1 MEQYIMPLSAN
12 RKLKAAKSIDQTAYI
27 YGATGYG
34 KTTFVQKYLAKRRHT
49 YLNCGNRRWDENDIP
64 AQGIVVLDDLHLLD
78 ESRREIVRS
87 IVAMPEVWLIIVS
100 RSPVPA
106 WLMPEY
112 INVGFM
118 IISENDLRLGRK
130 EIAGYLDR
138 LGLSC
143 TEDGLRLLTE
153 NSEGNA
159 YAVRHAALKM
169 AEGMTPGPQMQK
181 EIHDGFARYLTDHV
195 MVEWDSELLEFL
207 MKVSVVDEFT
217 LPLAELITASR
228 QASVYLQK
236 AAETGN
242 FLYFED
248 DRYRLRPV
256 LLHALR
262 ERARQ
267 SLGEEQLRT
276 CAKNAGVWYEMNGH
290 ISEALEMYE
299 QAENWAQI
307 RELLIRNAR
316 TNPGAGHYYELR
328 RYYLSMNEEEAAKSP
343 VLMAGL
349 SMLHSMLMDEEKSEY
364 WYKKLAD
371 FAKTASG
378 GTKREAQSRLC
389 YLDIGLPHRGS
400 RDVLKIMLRAPAM
413 LLDQGVR
420 LPEFSVTSNTP
431 STMNGGKDFCRWS
444 RSDRALAKS
453 VGPLVERVL
462 GSYGKGLTKIAL
474 GESLFEKGESTFE
487 VLTLLSR
494 GQVETECGGRLEIA
508 FSAVGQRV
516 RMMILQGDLLNAGT
530 ILDSFQTAVKEQRV
544 MQLLPNIRAMRCR
557 IALYAGDMEAVREWL
572 KEAPDED
579 KEFITMER
587 YRYLTKVRCYIALG
601 ENLKALALL
610 EKLNEYAGRGHRTY
624 IRMEA
629 GVLGAIVRQRL
640 GAEWEAMLTAALD
653 EAESYHFVRFI
664 SELGAAVLPLLKKR
678 SRDGPWYRQMLDETK
693 QTARRYPSYLLPKS
707 AARDDFSPTA
717 LEILRL
723 QSEGLSATQIGARLG
738 MKPDTVRYHIKE
750 NYRKLEAGS
759 KTDAIAAA
767 KSLGLI

>member
-1 MEQYIMPLSAN
+1 
-12 RKLKAAKSIDQTAYI
+12 
-27 YGATGYG
+27 
-34 KTTFVQKYLAKRRHT
+34 
-49 YLNCGNRRWDENDIP
+49 
-64 AQGIVVLDDLHLLD
+64 
-78 ESRREIVRS
+78 
-87 IVAMPEVWLIIVS
+87 
-100 RSPVPA
+100 
-106 WLMPEY
+106 MPEY

-181 EIHDGFARYLTDHV
+181 EIHDAFARYLTDHV

-242 FLYFED
+242 FLFLEGES
-248 DRYRLRPV
+248 YRLRPV

-267 SLGEEQLRT
+267 SLGENQLKT
-276 CAKNAGVWYEMNGH
+276 CAKNAGVWYEMNGR

-299 QAENWAQI
+299 RCGDWAQI

-316 TNPGAGHYYELR
+316 MNPGTGHYYELR
-328 RYYLSMNEEEAAKSP
+328 RYYLRMDEGEAAKSP

-349 SMLHSMLMDEEKSEY
+349 SMLHSMLMDGEKSEY
-364 WYKKLAD
+364 WYKKLAA
-371 FAKTASG
+371 FARTATG

-420 LPEFSVTSNTP
+420 LPEFSVTSNVP

-444 RSDRALAKS
+444 RSDRALART

-474 GESLFEKGESTFE
+474 AESLFEKGGETFE

-494 GQVETECGGRLEIA
+494 GQVETECGGRPEIGFA
-508 FSAVGQRV
+508 AVGQRV
-516 RMMILQGDLLNAGT
+516 RMMILQGDLSNAGA
-530 ILDSFQTAVKEQRV
+530 ILDSFQSAAEEQRV
-544 MQLLPNIRAMRCR
+544 TQLIPNIQAMRCR
-557 IALYAGDMEAVREWL
+557 IALYAGDMDAVREWL
-572 KEAPDED
+572 KAAPDED

-587 YRYLTKVRCYIALG
+587 YRYLTKVRCYMALG

-610 EKLNEYAGRGHRTY
+610 EKLSEYAGRCHRTY

-629 GVLGAIVRQRL
+629 GVLGAMVRRRL
-640 GAEWEAMLTAALD
+640 GTEWEAMLAAALD
-653 EAESYHFVRFI
+653 EAESHHFIRFI
-664 SELGAAVLPLLKKR
+664 SELGPAVLPLFKSR
-678 SRDGPWYRQMLDETK
+678 SRDGPWYAQVLDETK
-693 QTARRYPSYLLPKS
+693 QMTRRYPRYLLPG
-707 AARDDFSPTA
+707 AAREDFSPAA
-717 LEILRL
+717 LDILRL
-723 QSEGLSATQIGARLG
+723 QSEGMTATQIGAKLG

-750 NYRKLEAGS
+750 NYRKLEAGG
-759 KTDAIAAA
+759 KVEAIAAA
-767 KSLGLI
+767 RRLGLI

>member
-49 YLNCGNRRWDENDIP
+49 YLNCGNLRWDENDIP

-87 IVAMPEVWLIIVS
+87 IVTMPEVWLIIVS

-181 EIHDGFARYLTDHV
+181 EIHDAFARYLTDHV

-242 FLYFED
+242 FLFLEGES
-248 DRYRLRPV
+248 YRLRPV

-267 SLGEEQLRT
+267 SLGENQLKT
-276 CAKNAGVWYEMNGH
+276 CAKNAGVWYEMNGR

-299 QAENWAQI
+299 RCGDWAQI

-316 TNPGAGHYYELR
+316 MNPGTGHYYELR
-328 RYYLSMNEEEAAKSP
+328 RYYLRMDEGEAAKSP

-364 WYKKLAD
+364 WYKKLAA
-371 FAKTASG
+371 FARTATG

-400 RDVLKIMLRAPAM
+400 RDVLKIMLRASAM
-413 LLDQGVR
+413 LLDQGGR
-420 LPEFSVTSNTP
+420 LPEFSVTSNVP

-444 RSDRALAKS
+444 RSDRALART

-474 GESLFEKGESTFE
+474 AESLFEKGGETFE

-494 GQVETECGGRLEIA
+494 GQVETECGGRPEIGFA
-508 FSAVGQRV
+508 AVGQRV
-516 RMMILQGDLLNAGT
+516 RMMILQGDLSNAGA
-530 ILDSFQTAVKEQRV
+530 ILDSFQSAAEEQRV
-544 MQLLPNIRAMRCR
+544 TQLIPNIQAMRCR
-557 IALYAGDMEAVREWL
+557 IALYAGDMDAVREWL
-572 KEAPDED
+572 KAAPDED

-587 YRYLTKVRCYIALG
+587 YRYLTKVRCYMALG

-610 EKLNEYAGRGHRTY
+610 EKLSEYAGRCHRTY

-629 GVLGAIVRQRL
+629 GVLGAMVRRRL
-640 GAEWEAMLTAALD
+640 GTEWEAMLAAALD
-653 EAESYHFVRFI
+653 EAESYHFIRFI
-664 SELGAAVLPLLKKR
+664 SELGPAVLPLFKSR
-678 SRDGPWYRQMLDETK
+678 SRDGPWYAQVLDETK
-693 QTARRYPSYLLPKS
+693 QMTRRYPRYLLPG
-707 AARDDFSPTA
+707 AAREDFSPAA
-717 LEILRL
+717 LDILRL
-723 QSEGLSATQIGARLG
+723 QSEGMTATQIGAKLG

-750 NYRKLEAGS
+750 NYRKLEAGG
-759 KTDAIAAA
+759 KVEAIAAA
-767 KSLGLI
+767 RRLGLI

>member
-207 MKVSVVDEFT
+207 MRVSVVDEFT

-242 FLYFED
+242 FLFLEGD
-248 DRYRLRPV
+248 TYRLRPV

-262 ERARQ
+262 ERSRQ

-328 RYYLSMNEEEAAKSP
+328 RYYLSMDEDEAAKSP

-364 WYKKLAD
+364 WYEKLKA
-371 FAKTASG
+371 FATNAKG
-378 GTKREAQSRLC
+378 GVRREALSRLA

-413 LLDQGVR
+413 LLDQGAR
-420 LPEFSVTSNTP
+420 LPEFSVTSNIP
-431 STMNGGKDFCRWS
+431 STMNGGKDFCKWS
-444 RSDRALAKS
+444 RSDRALART

-474 GESLFEKGESTFE
+474 GESLYEKGADSFE

-516 RMMILQGDLLNAGT
+516 RLMVLQGDLRNAGA
-530 ILDSFQTAVKEQRV
+530 ILSSFQAAVEEQRT
-544 MQLLPNIRAMRCR
+544 MQLIPNIQAMRCR
-557 IALYAGDMEAVREWL
+557 IALYAGDIETVNQWL
-572 KEAPDED
+572 STAPDED

-587 YRYLTKVRCYIALG
+587 YRYFTKARCYLTLG

-610 EKLNEYAGRGHRTY
+610 EKLSEYAKLVHRTY
-624 IRMEA
+624 VGIEA
-629 GVLGAIVRQRL
+629 GLLVAIVRRRL
-640 GAEWEAMLTAALD
+640 GTEWEPQLKVALD
-653 EAESYHFVRFI
+653 EAESYRFVRLI
-664 SELGAAVLPLLKKR
+664 SELGPAILPLLKKQER
-678 SRDGPWYRQMLDETK
+678 GSPWFRQVLEETK
-693 QTARRYPSYLLPKS
+693 QMSRRYPGYLSPRT
-707 AARDDFSPTA
+707 AVREDFSGTA

-723 QSEGLSATQIGARLG
+723 QSGGLTATQIAERLS
-738 MKPDTVRYHIKE
+738 MKPDNVRYHIKE
-750 NYRKLEAGS
+750 NYRKLGAAG
-759 KTDAIAAA
+759 KAEAIAAA
-767 KSLGLI
+767 RGLGLI

>member
-1 MEQYIMPLSAN
+1 MEQYIMPGNAY
-12 RKLKAAKSIDQTAYI
+12 RKLKAAKSLGETAYI

-34 KTTFVQKYLAKRRHT
+34 KTTFVQKYLEKRRHT
-49 YLNCGNRRWDENDIP
+49 YLNCGNRRWDESDIP

-78 ESRREIVRS
+78 EPRRGLAHRLINDPEI
-87 IVAMPEVWLIIVS
+87 WLVLIS
-100 RSPVPA
+100 RSPVPP

-118 IISENDLRLGRK
+118 VIGETDLRLGRQ
-130 EIAGYLDR
+130 EIAEYLDS

-169 AEGMTPGPQMQK
+169 AEGMAPGPQMQK
-181 EIHDGFARYLTDHV
+181 EIRSAFARYLTDYV
-195 MVEWDSELLEFL
+195 MVEWDSDLLEFL
-207 MKVSVVDEFT
+207 MQISVAEEFT
-217 LPLAELITASR
+217 LSLAELVTASKR
-228 QASVYLQK
+228 AFAMLQK

-242 FLYFED
+242 FLTE
-248 DRYRLRPV
+248 REGVYRLRPV
-256 LLHALR
+256 LLDALR
-262 ERARQ
+262 ARAIQ
-267 SLGEEQLRT
+267 SLGEERVRT
-276 CAKNAGVWYEMNGH
+276 CRKNAGVWYEMNGH

-299 QAENWAQI
+299 QAEDWAQI

-328 RYYLSMNEEEAAKSP
+328 RYYLSMDEEEAAKSP

-349 SMLHSMLMDEEKSEY
+349 SMLHSMLMDLEKSEY
-364 WYKKLAD
+364 WYEKLSE
-371 FAKTASG
+371 FAKSSTG
-378 GTKREAQSRLC
+378 GAKREAQSRLC

-413 LLDQGVR
+413 LLDHGAR
-420 LPEFSVTSNTP
+420 LPEFSVTSNVP
-431 STMNGGKDFCRWS
+431 STMNGGKDFCKWS
-444 RSDRALAKS
+444 RSDRTLARS

-474 GESLFEKGESTFE
+474 GESLLEKGGDAFE

-516 RMMILQGDLLNAGT
+516 RLMVMQGDLSNARA
-530 ILDSFQTAVKEQRV
+530 ILDSFQGAVEKQRV
-544 MQLLPNIRAMRCR
+544 MQLLPNIRALRCR
-557 IALYAGDMEAVREWL
+557 LALYAGDMEAVREWL

-587 YRYLTKVRCYIALG
+587 YRYLTKARCYLALG
-601 ENLKALALL
+601 ENLKALALI
-610 EKLNEYAGRGHRTY
+610 EKLREYAELCQRTY
-624 IRMEA
+624 LRMEA
-629 GVLGAIVRQRL
+629 GMLSAVIRRRL
-640 GAEWEAMLTAALD
+640 GTDWEPLLTAALD
-653 EAESYHFVRFI
+653 EAESYRFIRFI
-664 SELGAAVLPLLKKR
+664 SELGPAILPLLTSQ
-678 SRDGPWYRQMLDETK
+678 SRNGPWFHQLLEETK
-693 QTARRYPSYLLPKS
+693 EMARRYPRYLLPM
-707 AARDDFSPTA
+707 AAREDFSPTA

-723 QSEGLSATQIGARLG
+723 QSEGFSATRIGEKLR